1 MLFRFSPTCILDKK
15 KSIWLNIRTYSF
27 THQSTDSLFYLQYLY
42 INAHSKVYMLLF
54 EQNESSNIFLHIRK
68 NITANLGILLEYSST
83 SLIKQAFFYKVGMI
97 CNILWNDTSL
107 TETVF
112 FSSVFGYAI
121 IHLLSFAIY
130 KSLEFVLMMWVM
142 TNNRNLNNLYAC
154 KLIPVIIY
162 VTPFTRIFDKN
173 KPGFT
178 LPAYEWNTDFTFNFI
193 RKNVK

>member
-1 MLFRFSPTCILDKK
+1 
-15 KSIWLNIRTYSF
+15 
-27 THQSTDSLFYLQYLY
+27 
-42 INAHSKVYMLLF
+42 MLLF
-54 EQNESSNIFLHIRK
+54 EQKASSNIFLHIRK
-68 NITANLGILLEYSST
+68 NISANLGILLEYSST

-112 FSSVFGYAI
+112 FSSLFGCAI

-130 KSLEFVLMMWVM
+130 KSLEFVAMMWVM

-154 KLIPVIIY
+154 KLIPVITY

-178 LPAYEWNTDFTFNFI
+178 IPAYEQNTDSTFNI
-193 RKNVK
+193 ILKNVK